1 MLYSIQS
8 NFGDIENKIVADLGS
23 GCGILSIGS
32 FLLGAAY
39 TVGFEI
45 DKDAINVSIY
55 VLIIFNARD
64 IYRFFAFRY
73 F

>member
-8 NFGDIENKIVADLGS
+8 NFGDIEDKIVADLGS

-39 TVGFEI
+39 TIGFEL
-45 DKDAINVSIY
+45 DKDAIDVSY
-55 VLIIFNARD
+55 HNF
-64 IYRFFAFRY
+64 
-73 F
+73 